1 MLLAD
6 RDSLKG
12 KVWVADFIFTRCGN
26 TCPIMTSKMVEL
38 QKRITDPRVVFVS
51 FSVDPDRDKPA
62 DLKAYAARYKA
73 DESRWRFL
81 SPPDAKSILSVA
93 MGMRITGPPKEN
105 NNPLLHAD
113 RFLLIDQH
121 LKLTVPLAIDRHVGD
136 ALEAEEARPDD
147 PPRDDREVDRRDLLR
162 VLRLEAD
169 HQDAARR
176 GEGLEHLRRRRDVR
190 QRGDPSE
197 LLLHQRASVEE
208 VRPPVEDQVDPRDPW
223 GRVGSDRVDSL
234 DPVQEEVLHGNR
246 DQVLHLGG
254 REPEALGLDLHGRR
268 AHLRHDVDPRL
279 VQLHRPEDQ
288 QGGRGRQHEQ
298 PEPDA

>member
-1 MLLAD
+1 MKVAAVTALLLACSACRSHTEFPD
-6 RDSLKG
+6 YGVVPQFQLTAQDGQAFDSSVLKG
-12 KVWVADFIFTRCGN
+12 KIWVADFIFTRCGN

-121 LKLTVPLAIDRHVGD
+121 LKVRGSYYEGD
-136 ALEAEEARPDD
+136 EEAMK
-147 PPRDDREVDRRDLLR
+147 
-162 VLRLEAD
+162 
-169 HQDAARR
+169 
-176 GEGLEHLRRRRDVR
+176 
-190 QRGDPSE
+190 
-197 LLLHQRASVEE
+197 
-208 VRPPVEDQVDPRDPW
+208 
-223 GRVGSDRVDSL
+223 
-234 DPVQEEVLHGNR
+234 
-246 DQVLHLGG
+246 
-254 REPEALGLDLHGRR
+254 
-268 AHLRHDVDPRL
+268 RL
-279 VQLHRPEDQ
+279 VSDAGALARM
-288 QGGRGRQHEQ
+288 QGGE
-298 PEPDA
+298 